1 MYIIVGLGNPDA
13 RYAQTRHN
21 TGYLAA
27 DLLAGRNHMAFNKQA
42 FKAAVAEGY
51 IGGKKVVIAKPV
63 TYMNLS
69 GESVVQLLNWYKI
82 DPAEELIVL
91 YDDIDLAVGDIRLRA
106 RGSAGT
112 HNGMRSIIGLTGR
125 DDFARVRIG
134 IGKPAPG
141 WDLAGYVLSIFPE
154 EERPAMRES
163 ITKAAEAVECILSE
177 GIDSAQTRY
186 NKKPKRAKPPKPE
199 KKGEAL
205 EAKENQTELKETQG
219 NA

>member
-1 MYIIVGLGNPDA
+1 MYVIAGLGNPD
-13 RYAQTRHN
+13 RKYLNTRHN
-21 TGYLAA
+21 AGYLAL
-27 DLLAGRNHMAFNKQA
+27 DVLAARHGLRFEKTALKS
-42 FKAAVAEGY
+42 VLAEGR
-51 IGGKKVVIAKPV
+51 IGTNRVVLAKPI

-69 GESVVQLLNWYKI
+69 GEAVVALLNWYKI
-82 DPAEELIVL
+82 DPSSELIVL
-91 YDDIDLAVGDIRLRA
+91 YDDIDLPAGEIRIRP

-199 KKGEAL
+199 QEGEAP

>member
-13 RYAQTRHN
+13 RYAHTRHN

-27 DLLAGRNHMAFNKQA
+27 DLLAGRNHMDFNKQA

-125 DDFARVRIG
+125 DDFPRVRIG
-134 IGKPAPG
+134 IGKPEPG
-141 WDLAGYVLSIFPE
+141 RDLAAYVLGKYPPE
-154 EERPAMRES
+154 ARQAMFDAFLRAADAVQA
-163 ITKAAEAVECILSE
+163 IVTDGAEAAMARFNGE
-177 GIDSAQTRY
+177 GG
-186 NKKPKRAKPPKPE
+186 
-199 KKGEAL
+199 KGA
-205 EAKENQTELKETQG
+205 
-219 NA
+219 